1 LQRADATGLL
11 AELREAVN
19 DGGYPGGAEDQQR
32 IKRADPHQFANEP
45 GSPGLQIGTLQGEDS
60 RTPGEFDKGEQTEQS
75 LGRSLDGRRR
85 ECESADAGLADI
97 DAALKPLPVD
107 APETAAAMLQGISAL
122 ELEIQNAR
130 EAYKQDEAAVSAILR
145 QGPYSSLAIAE
156 ERVRQL
162 EADEAAEN
170 TRLQAIQRLR
180 AVVDAAKTKVL
191 AGISEPVEERAAAL
205 LERIV
210 GRPFAGI
217 RLGDSMELKSV
228 HPEGC
233 SGGAPL
239 DQMSSGE
246 REQIYFATRLAL
258 ADVLGNQERQ
268 VVVLD
273 DPLVDTDADRLSR
286 ALELIHERSER
297 LQFVIL
303 SCHPERYLSLPKLA
317 SQHLASL
324 DAQPEPAATEV
335 HS

>member
-1 LQRADATGLL
+1 MTERQQ
-11 AELREAVN
+11 ELN
-19 DGGYPGGAEDQQR
+19 
-32 IKRADPHQFANEP
+32 
-45 GSPGLQIGTLQGEDS
+45 
-60 RTPGEFDKGEQTEQS
+60 
-75 LGRSLDGRRR
+75 GRRR
-85 ECESADAGLADI
+85 ECESSEAALAEV
-97 DAALKPLPVD
+97 DAALAPLPFD
-107 APETAAAMLQGISAL
+107 APERAAIMQEKISAL
-122 ELEIQNAR
+122 EVEIQNAR

-170 TRLQAIQRLR
+170 SRLQAIQRLR
-180 AVVDAAKTKVL
+180 AVVGAAKAKVL
-191 AGISEPVEERAAAL
+191 AGISEPVEERATTL

-210 GRPFAGI
+210 GRPFARI
-217 RLGDSMELKSV
+217 SLGDSMSLESV

-233 SGGAPL
+233 TGRAPL
-239 DQMSSGE
+239 EQMSSGE

-286 ALELIHERSER
+286 ALELIHERSDR

-317 SQHLASL
+317 SQHLAKL
-324 DAQPEPAATEV
+324 EAQPDSAAEV